1 MPKNKRSTVADRA
14 RKAGIPAQTV
24 YNRIHSGWKL
34 KDALSTPV
42 RKFIRSKPKVEKI
55 IPTKKVVIPTTT
67 KDTNNPLPV
76 YKYKHKKTVNFWY
89 FAVTFILLVG
99 ALFVLIAFIA

>member
-1 MPKNKRSTVADRA
+1 MTKKSTVADKA
-14 RKAGIPAQTV
+14 HKAGIPAQTV

-42 RKFIRSKPKVEKI
+42 RKFIRSKRKVEKI
-55 IPTKKVVIPTTT
+55 VPTKKVVIPT
-67 KDTNNPLPV
+67 KGTNNYIPV

-89 FAVTFILLVG
+89 FAITFILLVG
-99 ALFVLIAFIA
+99 ALFVLVAFIAQ